1 MAERIRARFDV
12 VEWNDVDPKG
22 GGADGSVT
30 SALVQKM
37 FQSGLSGTSHATVL
51 MTKYEGG
58 AAYTAI
64 ERFRGALGDRS
75 GEISFVHG
83 GIHSEAGD
91 VPFGYVVPGSGTDGF
106 AGASGTL
113 AFGHAD
119 EGGFID
125 FELTLPPEA

>member
-1 MAERIRARFDV
+1 MAEKIRARFDV
-12 VEWNDVDPKG
+12 VEWNNVEPEG
-22 GGADGSVT
+22 SGADGSVT
-30 SALVQKM
+30 SALVEKK
-37 FQSGLSGTSHATVL
+37 FRSGLSGTSHATVL
-51 MTKYEGG
+51 MSRYEGG

-64 ERFRGALGDRS
+64 ERFSGALGDRS

-83 GIHSEAGD
+83 GITSEAGD

-113 AFGHAD
+113 AFGHDD

-125 FELTLPPEA
+125 FELTLPPQA